1 MFSKLPEDRSVA
13 AEAAAWIAR
22 LRRPDRNAELEHAF
36 RKWLRSDP
44 AHAAAF
50 EQATTVWNEL
60 PGVGSMFRERTQQ
73 RRRRWPR
80 IAAAAAVILL
90 AGSALLVQ
98 FSRGAVYSTAIG
110 EQRLVKLEDGSWMT
124 MNTDTVVRVRYGAS
138 RRYLVLE
145 RGEALFDVSKD
156 ANRPFVVAADDE
168 EVRAVG
174 TSFVVRKDASIVAV
188 TLLEGRLKVESSV
201 RPWGADKVARAE
213 MVAGQSWRSQDNAL
227 TTLTPADLEELTAW
241 RHGELVF
248 DAMSLRDAV
257 AEMNR
262 YNEKPLVIQAP
273 AAGSL
278 PVSGVFN
285 IRGNQE
291 FAQTVAVVHGLN
303 VVVED
308 KRILLSLAP
317 AGG

>member
-1 MFSKLPEDRSVA
+1 MFSRLPEDRSIA
-13 AEAAAWIAR
+13 AEAVNWIAR
-22 LRRPDRNAELEHAF
+22 LQRPDRNAGLEHAF

-44 AHAAAF
+44 EHAAAF
-50 EQATTVWNEL
+50 EEATTLWNDL
-60 PGVGSMFRERTQQ
+60 PGIGGMFREQAQ

-90 AGSALLVQ
+90 AGSALLFQ
-98 FSRGAVYSTAIG
+98 FSSGDVFSTAIG
-110 EQRLVKLEDGSWMT
+110 EQRLVKLEDGSWMS

-138 RRYLVLE
+138 RRYVVLE

-188 TLLEGRLKVESSV
+188 TLLEGRVKVESPV
-201 RPWGADKVARAE
+201 RPWGADKVARVE

-227 TTLTPADLEELTAW
+227 TTLTPADLDALTAW
-241 RHGELVF
+241 RRGELVF
-248 DAMSLRDAV
+248 DATSLRDAV

-262 YNEKPLVIQAP
+262 YNDKPLVILAP

-285 IRGNQE
+285 IRGSAE

>member
-1 MFSKLPEDRSVA
+1 MFSELPEDRSA
-13 AEAAAWIAR
+13 DAEAAAWIAR
-22 LRRPDRNAELEHAF
+22 LQRPDRNAELEHAF

-50 EQATTVWNEL
+50 EQATTLWNEL
-60 PGVGSMFRERTQQ
+60 PGVGGMFRERTQ
-73 RRRRWPR
+73 RRRRWPQ

-90 AGSALLVQ
+90 AGSALLLQ
-98 FSRGAVYSTAIG
+98 FPRGNVYSTAIG

-124 MNTDTVVRVRYGAS
+124 MNTDTVVRVRYGVS
-138 RRYLVLE
+138 RRYVVLE

-156 ANRPFVVAADDE
+156 ANRPFVVAADHE

-188 TLLEGRLKVESSV
+188 TLLEGRLKVESPG
-201 RPWGADKVARAE
+201 RLWGTDKVARAE

-227 TTLTPADLEELTAW
+227 ATLTPADLEELTAW

-285 IRGNQE
+285 IRGNKE
-291 FAQTVAVVHGLN
+291 FAQTVAVVHGLS

-308 KRILLSLAP
+308 NRILLSLAP
-317 AGG
+317 AGV